1 MEDQKIKKPKD
12 PKYNNTK
19 EYNKKYYASHKTE
32 ILSTLKTKC
41 ICPDCGRIVS
51 YSRLKLQRKTDYCL
65 NNKKTET
72 EALSLPSTDLTKIK
86 EQIEKLTKLL
96 EEKETD

>member
-12 PKYNNTK
+12 PKYNNSP

-41 ICPDCGRIVS
+41 QCPDCGRTVS
-51 YSRLKLQRKTDYCL
+51 YARLNLHRKTDICL
-65 NNKKTET
+65 RNKKNRSNQDERTSRKT
-72 EALSLPSTDLTKIK
+72 NQAIRRKRYLNYLYCFH
-86 EQIEKLTKLL
+86 
-96 EEKETD
+96 

>member
-12 PKYNNTK
+12 PKYNNSP

-41 ICPDCGRIVS
+41 ICDECGRVVS
-51 YSRLKLQRKTDYCL
+51 YARLKLHRKTDICL
-65 NNKKTET
+65 RNKK
-72 EALSLPSTDLTKIK
+72 SDLTKMK
-86 EQIEKLTKLL
+86 EQIETLTKLL
-96 EEKETD
+96 EEKE

>member
-32 ILSTLKTKC
+32 ILSTLKTKY

-51 YSRLKLQRKTDYCL
+51 YSRLKLHRKTDICL
-65 NNKKTET
+65 RNKK
-72 EALSLPSTDLTKIK
+72 SDLTKMK
-86 EQIEKLTKLL
+86 EQVEKLTKLL

>member
-1 MEDQKIKKPKD
+1 MEDQKIKKTKD
-12 PKYNNTK
+12 PKYNNSP

-51 YSRLKLQRKTDYCL
+51 YSRLKLHRKTDYCL
-65 NNKKTET
+65 NN
-72 EALSLPSTDLTKIK
+72 TKSDMTKMK
-86 EQIEKLTKLL
+86 EQVEKLTKLL
-96 EEKETD
+96 EEKE